1 VVVLTYS
8 PGTLEAEQENC
19 EFEASLGYIA
29 RPCLKKKIFF
39 LQFWNVGRPRSRS
52 PIWQEPSCRWE
63 LPAASQGGAGHH
75 MERQMKLA
83 NLCLSMKS

>member
-29 RPCLKKKIFF
+29 RPCLKKNVFF
-39 LQFWNVGRPRSRS
+39 LTVLECGKAKVKKSYLARAFLQVGTPCSIPR
-52 PIWQEPSCRWE
+52 WCR
-63 LPAASQGGAGHH
+63 ASHGKTDEA
-75 MERQMKLA
+75 
-83 NLCLSMKS
+83 C